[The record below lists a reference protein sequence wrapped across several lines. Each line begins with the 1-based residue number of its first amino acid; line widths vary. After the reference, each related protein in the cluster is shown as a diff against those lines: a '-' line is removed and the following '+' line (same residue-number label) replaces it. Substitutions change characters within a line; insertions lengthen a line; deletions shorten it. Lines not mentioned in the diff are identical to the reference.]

1 MKRNER
7 SLMTRKLI
15 FCHHASANCEC
26 MCITL
31 YYVPVFLIYWLF
43 IQRYYPSVVEEEEEP
58 KDNVAQFEGNSSL
71 NPNDVEYI
79 IKQAIALDI
88 LQPLINSADMSGI
101 FPLVLVHSFLKI
113 RAAGFRLA
121 SSLWVI
127 LFLFTIAMIT
137 IRFPTVFGNANVC
150 KCPPRQLSTVF
161 KCLLGCLAMHISLE
175 CLYFGT
181 LVTRIA
187 SAVSLHWKFIP
198 ASIRNA
204 DFSIEKYLDNVGN
217 LVKEKLCQDLILT
230 ADNI

>member
-1 MKRNER
+1 MPAPIVN
-7 SLMTRKLI
+7 
-15 FCHHASANCEC
+15 
-26 MCITL
+26 
-31 YYVPVFLIYWLF
+31 
-43 IQRYYPSVVEEEEEP
+43 RYYPSVVEEEEEP

-88 LQPLINSADMSGI
+88 LQPLINSADMS
-101 FPLVLVHSFLKI
+101 
-113 RAAGFRLA
+113 GFRLA

-217 LVKEKLCQDLILT
+217 LVKVKLCQDLIMT